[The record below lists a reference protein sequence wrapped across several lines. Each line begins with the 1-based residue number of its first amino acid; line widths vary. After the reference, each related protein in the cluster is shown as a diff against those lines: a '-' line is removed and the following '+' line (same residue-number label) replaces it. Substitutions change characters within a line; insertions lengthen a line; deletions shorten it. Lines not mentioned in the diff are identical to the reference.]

1 MKTLMLI
8 RHAKSDWNTIGQ
20 KDVDRR
26 LNQRGE
32 YDAPIMGKRLA
43 ARLQAA
49 GQSLDAFS
57 SSSACR
63 AKQTALLLAA
73 ELGWDAESISWQDR
87 LYLASPAT
95 LLDQIHAFPD
105 DAQTAIVLAH
115 NPGISELAEQLS
127 GQWIGNVPSCS
138 ILTFHI
144 PVVSWRDVSI
154 KRGLRQAELVDF
166 DCPKSLNA

>member
-1 MKTLMLI
+1 MKTLILI

-20 KDVDRR
+20 HDVDRS

-32 YDAPIMGKRLA
+32 HDAPIMGHRLA

-49 GQSLDAFS
+49 GQSLDAFA

-73 ELGWDAESISWQDR
+73 ELGWNAESMDWQDK

-95 LLDQIHAFPD
+95 MLDIIRAFPD
-105 DAQTAIVLAH
+105 GVQTAIVLAH

-127 GQWIGNVPSCS
+127 GQWIGNVPTCS

-144 PVVSWRDVSI
+144 PVAHWRDVSI
-154 KRGLRQAELVDF
+154 KRGLRQAELMDF